1 MTEELDRDSKSRL
14 MRQATVASVSVASAL
29 IVTKLIAWL
38 MTDSV
43 ALLST
48 LVDSV
53 LDAAASVVTLI
64 AVHHAVQPA
73 DREHRFGH
81 GKAEALA
88 GLGQA
93 AFVAGSGCF
102 LLVETVRRFIQP
114 VPVANELVG
123 ILVMAL
129 AIVLTLFL
137 VIFQRYVVRRTGSV
151 AINADSLHYS
161 GDLLINGSVA
171 VSLGIYW
178 IWGWSYAD
186 PIFAAAIVGY
196 LLWNAFRIGGDS
208 LDVLMDR
215 ELPEDER
222 NRIKQIVEAHP
233 DTRSMHDLRSRRS
246 GTDTFIQFHLEM
258 DPHISLLRAHEISDE
273 VELQIMQA
281 FPAAEVIIH
290 QDPEGYEED
299 HPAIAAH

>member
-1 MTEELDRDSKSRL
+1 MTAELDRDSKARL
-14 MRQATVASVSVASAL
+14 MRQATVASVAVAMTL
-29 IVTKLIAWL
+29 IVAKLIAWL
-38 MTDSV
+38 LTDSV

-53 LDAAASVVTLI
+53 LDAAASVVILI
-64 AVHHAVQPA
+64 AVRHAVQPA

-102 LLVETVRRFIQP
+102 LLVETSRRFVQP

-129 AIVLTLFL
+129 AVALTLFL
-137 VIFQRYVVRRTGSV
+137 VGFQRYVIRRTGSI
-151 AINADSLHYS
+151 AISSDSLHYT

-171 VSLGIYW
+171 VSLGIFW
-178 IWGWSYAD
+178 VWGWPYAD
-186 PIFAAAIVGY
+186 PIFALGIVGY
-196 LLWNAFRIGGDS
+196 LMWNAWRIGRDA
-208 LDVLMDR
+208 LDMLMDR
-215 ELPEDER
+215 ELPEAER
-222 NRIKQIVEAHP
+222 ERIKEIVEAHP
-233 DTRSMHDLRSRRS
+233 DTRAVHDLRSRRS
-246 GTDTFIQFHLEM
+246 GTDTFIQFHLEL
-258 DPHISLLRAHEISDE
+258 DPHLSLLRAHEIADE
-273 VELQIMQA
+273 VEAAVVRA

-290 QDPEGYEED
+290 QDPQGYDED
-299 HPAIAAH
+299 HQAIAAN

>member
-1 MTEELDRDSKSRL
+1 
-14 MRQATVASVSVASAL
+14 MRRATYASVAVATTL
-29 IVTKLIAWL
+29 IVSKLIAWL
-38 MTDSV
+38 LTDSV

-48 LVDSV
+48 LIDSV
-53 LDAAASVVTLI
+53 LDAAASVVTLV

-81 GKAEALA
+81 GKAESLA

-102 LLVETVRRFIQP
+102 LLVEAVRRLVQP
-114 VPVANELVG
+114 VPVSNELVG

-129 AIVLTLFL
+129 AIALTLFL
-137 VIFQRYVVRRTGSV
+137 VGFQRYVIRRTGSV
-151 AINADSLHYS
+151 AIGADALHYT

-171 VSLGIYW
+171 LSLGIYW

-186 PIFAAAIVGY
+186 PIFALAIVGY
-196 LLWNAFRIGGDS
+196 LMWNAVRIGRGA

-215 ELPEDER
+215 ELPEEER
-222 NRIKQIVEAHP
+222 DRIKAIVEALP
-233 DTRSMHDLRSRRS
+233 DTRAMHDLRSRRS
-246 GTDTFIQFHLEM
+246 GTDTFIQFHLEL
-258 DPHISLLRAHEISDE
+258 DPHISLLRAHEIADE
-273 VELQIMQA
+273 VEADIVRV

-290 QDPEGYEED
+290 QDPQGYEER
-299 HPAIAAH
+299 HPVIAAN

>member
-14 MRQATVASVSVASAL
+14 MRQATVASVSVAAAL

-114 VPVANELVG
+114 VPLANELLG

-129 AIVLTLFL
+129 SIFLTLFL
-137 VIFQRYVVRRTGSV
+137 VIFQRRVVRRTGSV

-171 VSLGIYW
+171 ISLGIYW

-186 PIFAAAIVGY
+186 PIFATAIVGY
-196 LLWNAFRIGGDS
+196 LLWNAFRIGGES

-222 NRIKQIVEAHP
+222 NRIKEIVEAHP

>member
-1 MTEELDRDSKSRL
+1 
-14 MRQATVASVSVASAL
+14 MRRATYASVAVATTL
-29 IVTKLIAWL
+29 IVSKLIAWL
-38 MTDSV
+38 LTDSV

-48 LVDSV
+48 LIDSV
-53 LDAAASVVTLI
+53 LDAAASVVTLV

-81 GKAEALA
+81 GKAESLA

-102 LLVETVRRFIQP
+102 LLVEAVRRLIQP
-114 VPVANELVG
+114 VPVSNELVG

-129 AIVLTLFL
+129 AIALTLFL
-137 VIFQRYVVRRTGSV
+137 VGFQRYVIRRTGSV
-151 AINADSLHYS
+151 AIGADALHYT

-171 VSLGIYW
+171 LSLGIYW

-186 PIFAAAIVGY
+186 PIFALAIVGY
-196 LLWNAFRIGGDS
+196 LMWNAVRIGRGA

-215 ELPEDER
+215 ELPEEER
-222 NRIKQIVEAHP
+222 DRIKAIVEAHP
-233 DTRSMHDLRSRRS
+233 DTRAMHDLRSRRS
-246 GTDTFIQFHLEM
+246 GTDTFIQFHLEL
-258 DPHISLLRAHEISDE
+258 DPHISLLRAHEIADE
-273 VELQIMQA
+273 VEADIVRV

-290 QDPEGYEED
+290 QDPQGYEER
-299 HPAIAAH
+299 HPVIAAN

>member
-1 MTEELDRDSKSRL
+1 MTEELDRDSKARL

-137 VIFQRYVVRRTGSV
+137 VVFQRHVVRRTGSV

-186 PIFAAAIVGY
+186 PIFATAIVGY
-196 LLWNAFRIGGDS
+196 LLWNAFRIGGES

-222 NRIKQIVEAHP
+222 NRIKEIVEAHP

-273 VELQIMQA
+273 VELQIMEA